1 MKGEEERCHA
11 AGMDGFLAKPLAL
24 EGLARTLGLHLP
36 QAPTTEEEA
45 GLAPIWDAGALRLL
59 FGDDEDR
66 LGRLLTTFREGV
78 KRDSEAVLA
87 ALAAGDL
94 AGAADCAHRLK
105 GASRMAGAR
114 RLAEL
119 LGEIEGAARE
129 GAADAAHRAA
139 AALPALSE
147 QTLALAI
154 SRR

>member
-36 QAPTTEEEA
+36 QALETEP
-45 GLAPIWDAGALRLL
+45 GLSTLWDPGALRLL

-66 LGRLLTTFREGV
+66 LGRLLATFREGV

-94 AGAADCAHRLK
+94 AGAASCAHRLK

-119 LGEIEGAARE
+119 LGEVEAAAKG
-129 GAADAAHRAA
+129 GAADAARRAA
-139 AALPALSE
+139 ASLPALSE
-147 QTLALAI
+147 RTLALAVGG
-154 SRR
+154 R